1 MGTSAANAGLLATV
15 KDGGE
20 MKEFERKINP
30 DVPVAVPPLPPP
42 ARHIIDN
49 AGGEQSREKVYLRV
63 KWVKKSKLLRPLLY
77 VASVSL

>member
-30 DVPVAVPPLPPP
+30 DLPVAVPPP

-49 AGGEQSREKVYLRV
+49 AGGEQVYLRV
-63 KWVKKSKLLRPLLY
+63 KWVKKSKLLRPLLC
-77 VASVSL
+77 AGSISF

>member
-30 DVPVAVPPLPPP
+30 DVPVAVAPLPPP

-49 AGGEQSREKVYLRV
+49 AGGEQKVYLRV
-63 KWVKKSKLLRPLLY
+63 KWVKKSKLLRPLLC
-77 VASVSL
+77 AGSISF

>member
-30 DVPVAVPPLPPP
+30 DLPVAVPPLPPP

-49 AGGEQSREKVYLRV
+49 AGGEQVYLRV
-63 KWVKKSKLLRPLLY
+63 KWVKKSKLLRPLLC
-77 VASVSL
+77 VGSISF